1 MQNYDKYCIFCI
13 NTVKMEGSRFVITTE
28 ARIFHFDLTKDVG
41 IDLKHEIYLIIKH
54 NELLVE
60 YTIKKEDRESLSKYK
75 YENKHGKW

>member
-41 IDLKHEIYLIIKH
+41 IDLKH
-54 NELLVE
+54 
-60 YTIKKEDRESLSKYK
+60 
-75 YENKHGKW
+75 

>member
-13 NTVKMEGSRFVITTE
+13 NTIKMEGSRLVITTE

-41 IDLKHEIYLIIKH
+41 ID
-54 NELLVE
+54 
-60 YTIKKEDRESLSKYK
+60 KKEDRESLSKYK